1 MTEIKSNY
9 ENKTMWVVF
18 LTAITMVVEIIF
30 GLTTKSM
37 ALLADGI
44 HMGSHVLA
52 IGLSWLAYVIVRKV
66 SKSSTFTGNSDK
78 ILSLSGYSSGLML
91 LSFAI
96 VIMVEAVQR
105 FYNPMTIAYK
115 EAILVAIIGLAVN
128 IASAFIL
135 HHKHEHTDHN
145 IRAAY
150 LHVIADALTSVSAIL
165 GLTAAWIWDIPFIDT
180 IAALISS
187 FVIIKWSVGL
197 LKDSG
202 KVLLDIDHN
211 NHEHEHEHHHH

>member
-1 MTEIKSNY
+1 MREHKSKY
-9 ENKTMWVVF
+9 ENKTMWVVL

-52 IGLSWLAYVIVRKV
+52 IGLSWAAYIIVRKV
-66 SKSSTFTGNSDK
+66 SKSEKFKGNSDK

-91 LSFAI
+91 LIFAI
-96 VIMVEAVQR
+96 VIMIEAVQR
-105 FYNPMTIAYK
+105 FYNPVDIVYK
-115 EAILVAIIGLAVN
+115 EAIFVAIIGLFVN
-128 IASAFIL
+128 IASAFLL
-135 HHKHEHTDHN
+135 HHDHEHSDHN

-165 GLTAAWIWDIPFIDT
+165 GLVAAMIWDIPFIDT
-180 IAALISS
+180 IAAIISS
-187 FVIIKWSVGL
+187 FVIVKWSIGL
-197 LKDSG
+197 LRDSG
-202 KVLLDIDHN
+202 KVLLEYPELKN
-211 NHEHEHEHHHH
+211 

>member
-1 MTEIKSNY
+1 MIEKRNKY
-9 ENKTMWVVF
+9 ENKTMWVVL

-52 IGLSWLAYVIVRKV
+52 IGLSWLAYIIVRKV
-66 SKSSTFTGNSDK
+66 SKSEKFKGNSDK

-91 LSFAI
+91 LIFAV

-105 FYNPMTIAYK
+105 FYNPVEIVYK
-115 EAILVAIIGLAVN
+115 EAILVALIGLAVN
-128 IASAFIL
+128 VASAFLL
-135 HHKHEHTDHN
+135 HHGHEHSDHN

-165 GLTAAWIWDIPFIDT
+165 GLTAAMIWDIPFIDT

-187 FVIIKWSVGL
+187 LVIIKWSVGL
-197 LKDSG
+197 LRDSG
-202 KVLLDIDHN
+202 GVLLDMNQH
-211 NHEHEHEHHHH
+211 NHENGHHHN